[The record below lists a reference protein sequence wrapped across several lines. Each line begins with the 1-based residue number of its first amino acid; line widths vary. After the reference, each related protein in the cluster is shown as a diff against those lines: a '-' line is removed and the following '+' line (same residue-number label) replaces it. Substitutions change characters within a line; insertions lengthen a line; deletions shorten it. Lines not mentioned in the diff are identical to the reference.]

1 MSQTNGPW
9 HQPEPNEPPCHRY
22 RFLIRIAVVAAG
34 WFGLWELSEMF
45 PDSHRDSME
54 QGYFIRN
61 IAILTLVASGVVY
74 GNRFRFKET
83 VRNIAIWMGV
93 FAVILLGY
101 AYYPQIQDA
110 LGNARSEL
118 VPGYPVETGKGE
130 MVFSQDRDGEFLVIG
145 KANGTTVKFLVD
157 TGAGEIVLTLEDATR
172 IGIDASRL
180 KFDRTYETANGEGR
194 GAAYTLDTLQVGD
207 RTLFNVPVSVNRASM
222 RNSLLGMAF
231 LSRMKSFEF
240 RGRRLYLRWR

>member
-1 MSQTNGPW
+1 MSQSQGPW
-9 HQPEPNEPPCHRY
+9 HQPEPEPVTHRY
-22 RFLIRIAVVAAG
+22 RFLIWIALVAAG
-34 WFGLWELSEMF
+34 WFGLWELSQLF
-45 PDSHRDSME
+45 PDSHPDSMD

-61 IAILTLVASGVVY
+61 VAILTLVASGVVY
-74 GNRFRFKET
+74 GNRFKFKES
-83 VRNIAIWMGV
+83 VRNIAIWTGI
-93 FAVILLGY
+93 FAIILLGY
-101 AYYPQIQDA
+101 VYYPQVQDA

-118 VPGYPVETGKGE
+118 VPGYPVSTGKGE
-130 MVFSQDRDGEFLVIG
+130 MVFSQDRDGEFLIIG

-157 TGAGEIVLTLEDATR
+157 TGASEIVLTPDDAAR
-172 IGIDASRL
+172 IGIDTSRL

-194 GAAYTLDTLQVGD
+194 GAAYTLDSLQVGE
-207 RTLFNVPVSVNRASM
+207 RTLFNVPVSVNRAGM

>member
-1 MSQTNGPW
+1 MSQSQGPW
-9 HQPEPNEPPCHRY
+9 HQPEPEPATHRY
-22 RFLIRIAVVAAG
+22 RFLIWIALVAAG

-45 PDSHRDSME
+45 PDSRPDSMD
-54 QGYFIRN
+54 QGYFFRN
-61 IAILTLVASGVVY
+61 VAILTLVASGVVY
-74 GNRFRFKET
+74 GNRFRFKES

-101 AYYPQIQDA
+101 TYYPQVQDA

-118 VPGYPVETGKGE
+118 VPGYPVNTGKGE
-130 MVFSQDRDGEFLVIG
+130 MVFTKDRNDEFVVIG
-145 KANGTTVKFLVD
+145 SANGTQVKFLVD
-157 TGAGEIVLTLEDATR
+157 TGASEIVLSPEDATR

-194 GAAYTLDTLQVGD
+194 GAASTLDTLRVGD
-207 RTLFNVPVSVNRASM
+207 MKLFNVPVSVNRTGM